1 MRMPRFFLLVALV
14 GAVAP
19 SWASGATLLRL
30 YLADGTALVSYGEFA
45 RVDDRVVF
53 SKPIGGTK
61 DQLRLHLVSIPT
73 SAVDWPRTER
83 YGASARYQ
91 YHAVTRGEEGFVQV
105 TAAAARVLSQ
115 VAASTEP
122 ARALAMA
129 MQARALLARWPAEH
143 YGYRKRD
150 VAEIVA
156 LLDEAVA
163 DLRVSAGVGAI
174 DLTLVANAP
183 EVALAPLLGMPG
195 TRDMLQGMLSAAV
208 LAARPAERVS
218 LLESALWLLKEAGAT
233 IPRGEV
239 KRLARPIEKAVRKE
253 RDVDVRYGRL
263 SRKLLREASRHTAD
277 AKVRDIEKA
286 VVRLPA
292 EDARLGRLRPEVI
305 GAPGASLQMHL
316 DAARRLRLRLD
327 QWSLRRDLCR
337 GYQRAV
343 GSQIVQLVKT

>member
-1 MRMPRFFLLVALV
+1 
-14 GAVAP
+14 
-19 SWASGATLLRL
+19 
-30 YLADGTALVSYGEFA
+30 
-45 RVDDRVVF
+45 
-53 SKPIGGTK
+53 
-61 DQLRLHLVSIPT
+61 
-73 SAVDWPRTER
+73 
-83 YGASARYQ
+83 
-91 YHAVTRGEEGFVQV
+91 
-105 TAAAARVLSQ
+105 
-115 VAASTEP
+115 
-122 ARALAMA
+122 
-129 MQARALLARWPAEH
+129 
-143 YGYRKRD
+143 
-150 VAEIVA
+150 VA

-183 EVALAPLLGMPG
+183 EVALEPLLGMPG
-195 TRDMLQGMLSAAV
+195 TRDMLQGMLSAAE

-233 IPRGEV
+233 IPGGEF

-253 RDVDVRYGRL
+253 RDVDARYGRL
-263 SRKLLREASRHTAD
+263 SRKLLREASRHAAD

-305 GAPGASLQMHL
+305 GALGASLQMHL

-327 QWSLRRDLCR
+327 QWSLRRDLYR

-343 GSQIVQLVKT
+343 GSQIVQLAKT